1 MLTPMVEAGTRLY
14 RNSSGALSL
23 AYVAD
28 GRLDAYVEAHMHAWD
43 FMAGAL
49 IVRQAGGVVRDF
61 DPAAALSDGAPVI
74 ASNGHLDLML
84 PPDYC

>member
-1 MLTPMVEAGTRLY
+1 MITPMVEAGTRLY

-28 GRLDAYVEAHMHAWD
+28 GRLDAYVESHMHAWD

-49 IVRQAGGVVRDF
+49 IVRQAGGTLRDF
-61 DPAAALSDGAPVI
+61 DAAAALTEGAPVI
-74 ASNGHLDLML
+74 ASNGRLDLML
-84 PPDYC
+84 PPEYS